1 MFEAYSTTTN
11 TYALDDLVTFENIRY
26 EDCRVRVTNGSTF
39 TINTPGRYYVFFGGV
54 GSSDTAASP
63 FAVQLFNNDTA
74 IPAVV
79 SEITSTAA
87 DDPQTMSF
95 STIINVLPSNCF
107 IDNTARLQVQVDSTD
122 AGTLTSAN
130 IVIFRLK

>member
-1 MFEAYSTTTN
+1 MFEAYTAVSTD
-11 TYALDDLVTFENIRY
+11 YILDDLVTFNNIRY
-26 EDCRVRVTNGSTF
+26 SDCRVKVTNGSTF

-54 GSSDTAASP
+54 GSSGTAASP

-95 STIINVLPSNCF
+95 STIINVLPSNCY
-107 IDNTARLQVQVDSTD
+107 IDNTVNLQVRVTSTD
-122 AGTLTSAN
+122 AGALANAN
-130 IVIFRLK
+130 IIIFRLK

>member
-1 MFEAYSTTTN
+1 MFEAYTAVSTD
-11 TYALDDLVTFENIRY
+11 YVLDDLVTFNNIRY
-26 EDCRVRVTNGSTF
+26 SDCRVRVTNGSTF

-54 GSSDTAASP
+54 GSSGTAASP

-95 STIINVLPSNCF
+95 STIINVLPSNCY
-107 IDNTARLQVQVDSTD
+107 IDNTVNLQVRVTSTD
-122 AGTLTSAN
+122 AGALANAN
-130 IVIFRLK
+130 IIIFRLK

>member
-1 MFEAYSTTTN
+1 VLNGNDVAG
-11 TYALDDLVTFENIRY
+11 VT
-26 EDCRVRVTNGSTF
+26 
-39 TINTPGRYYVFFGGV
+39 
-54 GSSDTAASP
+54 
-63 FAVQLFNNDTA
+63 
-74 IPAVV
+74 

>member
-1 MFEAYSTTTN
+1 MFEAFSTAETE
-11 TYALDDLVTFENIRY
+11 YVLDDFVTLEGIRY

-54 GSSDTAASP
+54 GSSGTAASP

-87 DDPQTMSF
+87 DDPQTGPEPAGNHRSQN
-95 STIINVLPSNCF
+95 SQIIKIPP
-107 IDNTARLQVQVDSTD
+107 
-122 AGTLTSAN
+122 
-130 IVIFRLK
+130 